1 VIVFQSKHVVFD
13 IRFVTFLGMDSDD
26 KA

>member
-1 VIVFQSKHVVFD
+1 LFFQSKHVMFD